1 MSKTGQWVFEMQEDS
16 EILTREEFI
25 EKHGVN
31 QVSVWDEKFQE
42 LQSEGFS
49 SEEINQM
56 YMPVSYT
63 HLRAH
68 ET

>member
-16 EILTREEFI
+16 EILTRDQFI

-31 QVSVWDEKFQE
+31 QVSVWDDKFQE

-49 SEEINQM
+49 TEEINQM
-56 YMPVSYT
+56 YMQKGI
-63 HLRAH
+63 
-68 ET
+68 

>member
-16 EILTREEFI
+16 EILTRDQFI

-31 QVSVWDEKFQE
+31 QVSVWDDKFQE

-56 YMPVSYT
+56 YMQKGI
-63 HLRAH
+63 
-68 ET
+68 

>member
-56 YMPVSYT
+56 YMQKGI
-63 HLRAH
+63 
-68 ET
+68 

>member
-16 EILTREEFI
+16 EILTRDQFI

-56 YMPVSYT
+56 YMQKGI
-63 HLRAH
+63 
-68 ET
+68 

>member
-25 EKHGVN
+25 KKHGVN

-56 YMPVSYT
+56 YMQKGI
-63 HLRAH
+63 
-68 ET
+68 

>member
-16 EILTREEFI
+16 EILTRDEFI

-56 YMPVSYT
+56 YMQKGI
-63 HLRAH
+63 
-68 ET
+68 